1 METFVNKVAH
11 YIKKSSI
18 PMEDWVIVIPSERA
32 KQYLQKALFE
42 VYGRPIFSPEIVTI
56 HQWIKKLIKEVVLDK
71 THLLLELFEVH
82 RAIGKEKIDN
92 SFDEF
97 LQWGP
102 MLLAD
107 FDEMER
113 YLISPKEL
121 FVNLR
126 DIKDLE
132 NWSFGEGVE
141 LSERQKRFLEFWDR
155 LPAYYYAFT
164 ERLSTKSATTSGK
177 AYRKVA
183 ENIDLVFGNNKS
195 SHFLFCG
202 FNALSK
208 AEMSIMKQLE
218 QLGRGHVLIDAD
230 AYYLE
235 DPVHEAGSFIRD
247 FQAFSGRKEWEF
259 ISDRIR
265 TSETK

>member
-1 METFVNKVAH
+1 
-11 YIKKSSI
+11 
-18 PMEDWVIVIPSERA
+18 MEDWVIVIPSERA
-32 KQYLQKALFE
+32 KQYLQKALYE

-155 LPAYYYAFT
+155 LPAYYYSFT
-164 ERLSTKSATTSGK
+164 ERLSSKSATTSGK
-177 AYRKVA
+177 A
-183 ENIDLVFGNNKS
+183 
-195 SHFLFCG
+195 
-202 FNALSK
+202 
-208 AEMSIMKQLE
+208 
-218 QLGRGHVLIDAD
+218 
-230 AYYLE
+230 
-235 DPVHEAGSFIRD
+235 
-247 FQAFSGRKEWEF
+247 
-259 ISDRIR
+259 
-265 TSETK
+265 